1 MWYAHHKLGKSEPL
15 SKNVPSDLPQPQP
28 QLKHQ
33 VEKQSHNSPKKVDM
47 QWVGE
52 ALEKGNIKATQDQVH
67 LFEDI
72 LWRSEVL
79 SKEVLACFTEDEFL
93 HHIVELYK
101 DELMPLAR
109 RKIFELLYA
118 CVAKNNVPGGSSDQ
132 LQKSTLLSQ
141 RELEEKMI
149 YLQKEM
155 DKCRNVNLN
164 DVASKKKMDRLES
177 KFDAVFQSTVVGHGN
192 QVSDAVA
199 TKQGATISVVNPTAD
214 KQLAEHGLI
223 LMQLQEEFDS
233 FRLESEKAAEK
244 QAESKK
250 KKN

>member
-1 MWYAHHKLGKSEPL
+1 
-15 SKNVPSDLPQPQP
+15 
-28 QLKHQ
+28 
-33 VEKQSHNSPKKVDM
+33 M

-52 ALEKGNIKATQDQVH
+52 AFKKEKIDVMPEQVL

-72 LWRSEVL
+72 LWRNEIHSKYDL
-79 SKEVLACFTEDEFL
+79 SILTEDDFVK
-93 HHIVELYK
+93 HIVEKHK
-101 DELMPLAR
+101 DELMPILRR
-109 RKIFELLYA
+109 RKFEALHA
-118 CVAKNNVPGGSSDQ
+118 CITKDVVGKSSEY
-132 LQKSTLLSQ
+132 STIHLQ
-141 RELEEKMI
+141 RELEEKVMH
-149 YLQKEM
+149 LQK
-155 DKCRNVNLN
+155 VNLN

-177 KFDAVFQSTVVGHGN
+177 KLDAVFQFTVVGHGN

-214 KQLAEHGLI
+214 KQLAEHGLM

-233 FRLESEKAAEK
+233 FRLESENNMEK